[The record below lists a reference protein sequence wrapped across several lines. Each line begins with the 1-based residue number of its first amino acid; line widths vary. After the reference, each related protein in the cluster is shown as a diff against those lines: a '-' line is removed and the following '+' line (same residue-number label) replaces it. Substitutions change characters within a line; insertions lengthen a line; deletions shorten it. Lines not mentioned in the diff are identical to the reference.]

1 MTKNKQPKIKADDF
15 VEYEGSDS
23 GAENFTNFEE
33 LLKKVELLKENL
45 DEIVGILRDNNLV
58 MKKEIEAP
66 YFDDDEIYKR
76 LEADEE

>member
-45 DEIVGILRDNNLV
+45 DDNIDWCFRRE
-58 MKKEIEAP
+58 K
-66 YFDDDEIYKR
+66 
-76 LEADEE
+76 